1 MVIAGDPGLLM
12 GIPEID
18 EQHQELFRRLDALH
32 EAIRSG
38 RSREEVGRTLAFLRG
53 YAVEHFGAEEA
64 LMIQRAYPG
73 LADHR
78 AEHVAF
84 VGEIAALETEYQRDG
99 PTASLVI
106 RVNIQLTGWLR
117 SHIYRTDKAL
127 AAFLRAAPAA
137 GG

>member
-1 MVIAGDPGLLM
+1 MAIAWDPDLLV

-64 LMIQRAYPG
+64 LMIQRAYPD
-73 LADHR
+73 LTDHR
-78 AEHVAF
+78 AEHAAF

-99 PTASLVI
+99 PTASLII
-106 RVNIQLTGWLR
+106 RVNTQLTGWLR

-127 AAFLRAAPAA
+127 VAYLRAAPA
-137 GG
+137 GSG